1 MYFEF
6 LIKLYNYFIN
16 RYYIMILI
24 KRKKEKKES
33 LTKKKNT
40 RFLLDLLIKNS
51 SVRLFNMFAYVWNI
65 IYLK

>member
-33 LTKKKNT
+33 LTKKKI
-40 RFLLDLLIKNS
+40 RVF
-51 SVRLFNMFAYVWNI
+51 F
-65 IYLK
+65 